1 MRHCRWGLGAGA
13 IITGAALVAC
23 GHGGSAGQPN
33 PTNTATPAKV
43 LTAAYAKTT
52 GSGTAKIDLT
62 GQLQTTVNGRP
73 ATVPI
78 TAHGVIDFANK
89 ATDLNESI
97 SGAANDITETRYL
110 NGMLY
115 QRIPQQVSAFADG
128 RHWIAI
134 DVNQMASKQGGSGL
148 GQLLAGAPTD
158 PSNLMVYLAAVE
170 GQVKTVGPD
179 TVDGVPTTHYD
190 ATIDL
195 DKVAALDPAAAS
207 TTKQLE
213 QEIGSNSLP
222 VQLWVDQ
229 QNRLRKIGVDEQGGG
244 LHATFAVT
252 LSDYGTP
259 VDVIAPPANDTDNLT
274 NK

>member
-13 IITGAALVAC
+13 IITGATLVAC
-23 GHGGSAGQPN
+23 GHGGSAA
-33 PTNTATPAKV
+33 PTNSATPTKV
-43 LTAAYAKTT
+43 LTAAYTTTT

-62 GQLQTTVNGRP
+62 GEIDTTVNGKP

-78 TAHGVIDFANK
+78 TAHGVMDFANK
-89 ATDLNESI
+89 ATDLDESI

-115 QRIPQQVSAFADG
+115 QRIPTQVSAFADG
-128 RHWIAI
+128 KHWIAV
-134 DVNQMASKQGGSGL
+134 DVNQMATNQSDSGL
-148 GQLLAGAPTD
+148 GQLLAGAPSD
-158 PSNLMVYLAAVE
+158 PSDLMIYLTAVQ
-170 GQVKTVGPD
+170 GRVTTVGPD
-179 TVDGVPTTHYD
+179 TVDGVRTTHYA

-213 QEIGSNSLP
+213 QAIGSNSLP

-229 QNRLRKIGVDEQGGG
+229 QNRLRRISVDEQGGA

-259 VDVIAPPANDTDNLT
+259 VHVIAPPSNDTDDLT

>member
-23 GHGGSAGQPN
+23 GHGGSAAPR
-33 PTNTATPAKV
+33 NTATPTNV
-43 LTAAYAKTT
+43 LNAAYATTT
-52 GSGTAKIDLT
+52 GSGTAKVDLT
-62 GQLQTTVNGRP
+62 GQVDTMVNGKP
-73 ATVPI
+73 ETVPV
-78 TAHGVIDFANK
+78 TAHGVMDFANK
-89 ATDLNESI
+89 ATDLDESI

-115 QRIPQQVSAFADG
+115 QRIPSQMSSFANG
-128 RHWIAI
+128 KHWIAI
-134 DVNQMASKQGGSGL
+134 DVNQMATNQGNGL
-148 GQLLAGAPTD
+148 GPLLAGAPSD
-158 PSNLMVYLAAVE
+158 PSNLMIYLTAVE

-179 TVDGVPTTHYD
+179 TVDRVRTTHYD

-195 DKVAALDPAAAS
+195 NKVAALDPAAAG

-213 QEIGSNSLP
+213 QQIGSSSLP

-229 QNRLRKIGVDEQGGG
+229 QDRLRRISVDEQGGA
-244 LHATFAVT
+244 LHVMFTVT

-259 VDVIAPPANDTDNLT
+259 VHVIAPPSNDTDDLT